1 MNFRSVASAVCALTL
16 AALPV
21 SGIAADKTELQNV
34 RGARLVEL
42 AAQPY
47 IAFRQD
53 VDYVSRGVP
62 SDAQGLRETHRRMAS
77 HDNRAVSSAFVAY
90 AAMVAADTPQFSK
103 EIAKRTSKKND
114 RTSFLAELENNP
126 AMIRNIPGAS
136 DAVAAI
142 MAVSASD
149 ATRISRTGANYIQA
163 AYSMQ
168 DTAWARRKI
177 AEHGMARV
185 DEALAFAA
193 KRAWPAMPGLKAKS
207 GRGGFVTPT
216 LASVPLW
223 SASWSGEKVAAA
235 SDAQAGALVTK
246 ALILGARYHLNEVE
260 PAHLAAYGSSRRSE
274 RCFSS
279 AKMNLDQCIAAT
291 RTPFEEAFC
300 LGQHA
305 LNEMSSCV
313 GWPAGL
319 EDPSA
324 S

>member
-1 MNFRSVASAVCALTL
+1 MTFRFMTSAACALLMAVLPAQSL
-16 AALPV
+16 A
-21 SGIAADKTELQNV
+21 SDKAELQSV
-34 RGARLVEL
+34 RGARLVEMS
-42 AAQPY
+42 AQPY

-53 VDYVSRGVP
+53 VEIVSRAVP
-62 SDAQGLRETHRRMAS
+62 NSPEGLRDVHNRMAS
-77 HDNRAVSSAFVAY
+77 HDNKAVSSAFVAY
-90 AAMVAADTPQFSK
+90 AAMVAADTPAFSE
-103 EIAKRTSKKND
+103 EIQKRTGKKKD
-114 RTSFLAELENNP
+114 REAFLAELEKNP
-126 AMIRNIPGAS
+126 AMIRDLPGAE
-136 DAVAAI
+136 AAIAAI
-142 MAVSASD
+142 MSVSASD
-149 ATRISRTGANYIQA
+149 ATRINKAGADYIKA

-168 DTAWARRKI
+168 ETAWARRKI

-193 KRAWPAMPGLKAKS
+193 KRSWPSMPGLAAKADRKGYVS
-207 GRGGFVTPT
+207 PA

-223 SASWSGEKVAAA
+223 SASWSGEKAPIG
-235 SDAQAGALVTK
+235 SDAQAGSLITK
-246 ALILGARYHLNEVE
+246 ALILGARYRLDEVE
-260 PAHLAAYGSSRRSE
+260 PAHLATYGNSRRSE

-313 GWPAGL
+313 GWPAGV
-319 EDPSA
+319 EASA